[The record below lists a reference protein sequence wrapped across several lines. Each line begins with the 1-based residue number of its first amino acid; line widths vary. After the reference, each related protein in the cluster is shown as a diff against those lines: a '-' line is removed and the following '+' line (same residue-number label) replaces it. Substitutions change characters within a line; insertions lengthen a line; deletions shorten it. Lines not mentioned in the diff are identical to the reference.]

1 MQIYK
6 DYADLES
13 FIVSRNI
20 KRILLVA
27 GKSMDRLRIAD
38 FVKELE
44 SKGETSFVR
53 FSSFTPNP
61 KYEEV
66 LEGVKAYRDNSCDA
80 VLAIGGGSAMD
91 VAKCIKLYAYK
102 DGDGEDGSFLTSE
115 NSAND
120 IPFMAMPTTAGTGSE
135 VTRFAVIYYK
145 GEKQSVAH
153 DSLIPDLVLLDGTVL
168 VNLPLYQKK
177 ATMLDALC
185 HAIESAWSVKSCEE
199 SREHSKKAITAIM
212 DNYRVYL
219 GAKATTYDK
228 MLMAS
233 LEAGRAINITQTTAG
248 HAMCY
253 KITTKYGFA
262 HGHAA
267 ALCVGVLWRWML
279 EVVDKQRESGAEC
292 GLPESEMSSVAC
304 ASRVEMTKEDLDNV
318 RMKFDFLAECFGAHT
333 PAEAL
338 HIYEDMLKELE
349 MDLPDI
355 KEEDLDILVHAV
367 NIERL
372 KNNPIALG
380 EDDIRRL
387 YQELKA

>member
-1 MQIYK
+1 MEIYR
-6 DYADLES
+6 DYADLER

-20 KRILLVA
+20 KKLLLVA
-27 GKSMDRLRIAD
+27 GKSMDSLRIAD

-44 SKGETSFVR
+44 SKGGTSFVR

-66 LEGVKAYRDNSCDA
+66 LEGVKAYRDNHCDGIF
-80 VLAIGGGSAMD
+80 AIGGGSAMD

-102 DGDGEDGSFLTSE
+102 DGDGADGSFLTSE
-115 NSAND
+115 DCAND

-135 VTRFAVIYYK
+135 VTRFAVIYYQ

-153 DSLIPDLVLLDGTVL
+153 DSLIPELVLLDGTVL

-199 SREHSKKAITAIM
+199 SRDHSRKAIQAIM

-219 GAKATTYDK
+219 GCKATTYDT

-253 KITTKYGFA
+253 KITTRYGFA

-267 ALCVGVLWRWML
+267 ALCVGVLWKWML
-279 EVVDKQRESGAEC
+279 EVVDKQGESGVDC
-292 GLPESEMSSVAC
+292 GLSADELQS
-304 ASRVEMTKEDLDNV
+304 V
-318 RMKFDFLAECFGAHT
+318 RMKFNFLAECFGASS
-333 PAEAL
+333 AASAL

-349 MDLPDI
+349 MDRPEIEDQ
-355 KEEDLDILVHAV
+355 DLDLLVHSV

-380 EDDIRRL
+380 EDDIRLL
-387 YQELKA
+387 YKELRA